1 MILYSA
7 FLGLRAP
14 ESFCLLAAVGSTVP
28 KAKVMFDRASVAVVD
43 SEMWLVNLKWSD
55 GFRIQRKGKSSE
67 TLCKTCYLVLG
78 VVGAH
83 LTTIP
88 LWTMFGFGICLRR
101 AYISCHYCCW
111 ILSVIVESSVGY
123 THAVK
128 MERTR

>member
-28 KAKVMFDRASVAVVD
+28 KAKVMFDRASMAVVD

-67 TLCKTCYLVLG
+67 TAQNLLIGFRSCGGTSDHYTFVEH
-78 VVGAH
+78 VWIWH
-83 LTTIP
+83 L
-88 LWTMFGFGICLRR
+88 
-101 AYISCHYCCW
+101 S
-111 ILSVIVESSVGY
+111 
-123 THAVK
+123 
-128 MERTR
+128 